1 MTKPAH
7 LVLTDR
13 DVQILMMIYS
23 FGGCTAEHVQR
34 RFFPTKGGRSA
45 CYARIAK
52 LIQADYITTIR
63 LPSLHGVGSGK
74 SFLTPGPKGRAVLAE
89 ILRLSRT
96 ELARVRADSPLF
108 IQHHLALCDLRLAVE
123 LECER
128 SEVFHLQE
136 WMGDHELRQTPIK
149 VTDPASK
156 KVFSFVPA
164 ASFNL
169 VLPDGSEQTLLV
181 EMDLSTLSPKRC
193 REKLRC
199 YLIQAKKHPA
209 PVLFVAPDDS
219 RVGALAKWAAEE
231 ANKLKSDP
239 TIFWLSA
246 SHRINEKTVLSEPIW
261 LLPGGPKALALESLV
276 PEPRRSAAPLGEV
289 VFAGGLA
296 L

>member
-13 DVQILMMIYS
+13 DIQILMMIYS
-23 FGGCTAEHVQR
+23 FGGCTAEHIR
-34 RFFPTKGGRSA
+34 HRFFRTKGGRSA

-52 LIQADYITTIR
+52 LIQTEYITSIR
-63 LPSLHGVGSGK
+63 LPSLHGVGSGRA
-74 SFLTPGPKGRAVLAE
+74 FLTPGPKGRAVLAE

-123 LECER
+123 LACER

-149 VTDPASK
+149 VTDPESK
-156 KVFSFVPA
+156 KGFSFVPD
-164 ASFNL
+164 ASFTL
-169 VLPDGSEQTLLV
+169 ALPNGSEQTFLV

-193 REKLRC
+193 REKLAC
-199 YLIQAKKHPA
+199 YLIHAKKHPS

-219 RVGALAKWAAEE
+219 RVGALSKWAAEE
-231 ANKLKSDP
+231 ANKLKADP
-239 TIFWLSA
+239 TIFWMSA
-246 SHRINEKTVLSEPIW
+246 SHRISETTVL
-261 LLPGGPKALALESLV
+261 
-276 PEPRRSAAPLGEV
+276 R
-289 VFAGGLA
+289 
-296 L
+296 